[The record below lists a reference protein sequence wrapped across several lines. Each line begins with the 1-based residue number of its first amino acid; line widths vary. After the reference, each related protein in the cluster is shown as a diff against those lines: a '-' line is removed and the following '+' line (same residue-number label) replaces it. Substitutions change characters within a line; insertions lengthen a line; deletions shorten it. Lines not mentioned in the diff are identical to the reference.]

1 MRRIALLSSLCLVAP
16 ACADDEVI
24 PGQDAGTTSAADGDG
39 ADDGGGTDGGDDG
52 VDATGSADGASSDG
66 DDDGDD
72 GDPVDLPPP
81 PATGIQIDEV
91 TIDQGVRIPIAR
103 LGALVG
109 PTERNLPVLG
119 GRPGVI
125 RAFYE
130 TDPGFAARTLY
141 GVLTVTQTDGTET
154 TYESFVSTSEEA
166 CDQTWI
172 YECRYGSPSGSFVWR
187 VSGED
192 IRPGMQYS
200 IELFETAPGHEDD
213 VSDKVPR
220 FPVQGGQYLVGAEES
235 YMKMRVVV
243 VPFDHAIGG
252 ECPEPPDLD
261 EEFGTDVEGN
271 ARTVADYFGERL
283 LAHNPADEVEIIV
296 HETLPFT
303 GSMQGSQLLSQLA
316 QLRAAEGAPPE
327 YYYYG
332 VARPCDG
339 GPDFSG
345 VAQLGG
351 PFKSEA
357 SSRVGWGV
365 YHGSVSTTANTFVHE
380 IGHQQ
385 GRSHIRCN
393 GEEAGADSSYPDH
406 PEGDT
411 ESWGI
416 DFMANPISIQPPSG
430 HDYMTYCGSTW
441 VSEWGY
447 SKVLPWIAEISSWEL
462 ELAPPPPDLLLHGR
476 IAEDGTSQWFLA
488 DGWWDE
494 AKVTP
499 DHAVRMYGADGLQ
512 AERGAIVREYEK
524 SNDLEVIVP
533 VDEADWDAI
542 GDFEVVMP
550 LSRVDVDRGD
560 IAVVGPAAERLGQ

>member
-1 MRRIALLSSLCLVAP
+1 MRRIALLSSLSLFAP
-16 ACADDEVI
+16 ACADDEVVS
-24 PGQDAGTTSAADGDG
+24 PAQDGSGTAGE
-39 ADDGGGTDGGDDG
+39 DGGGTDGGAAADG
-52 VDATGSADGASSDG
+52 PAGTDGADASADGSTGG
-66 DDDGDD
+66 DDDS

-91 TIDQGVRIPIAR
+91 TIDQGIRIPIAR

-109 PTERNLPVLG
+109 PTERNLPVLQ
-119 GRPGVI
+119 GRPGVF

-130 TDPGFAARTLY
+130 TDPGFASRTLY

-154 TYESFVSTSEEA
+154 TYDSFVTTSEEP

-187 VSGED
+187 VPGEQ
-192 IRPGMQYS
+192 IRAGMQYS
-200 IELFETAPGHEDD
+200 IELFETSPGHEND
-213 VSDKVPR
+213 VSDMVPR
-220 FPVQGGQYLVGAEES
+220 FPVQGGQYQVGVEES

-243 VPFDHAIGG
+243 VPFQHAIGADCA
-252 ECPEPPDLD
+252 EAPDLN
-261 EEFGTDVEGN
+261 EEFGTDVDGN
-271 ARTVADYFGERL
+271 PRTVADFFEERL
-283 LAHNPADEVEIIV
+283 LAHNPADEVEVFV
-296 HETLPFT
+296 HETIPFT
-303 GSMQGSQLLSQLA
+303 GSMQGSQLLGELA

-339 GPDFSG
+339 GPDFSA

-393 GEEAGADSSYPDH
+393 GEEAGVDTSYPDH

-416 DFMANPISIQPPSG
+416 DFMANPISIQPPSS

-447 SKVLPWIAEISSWEL
+447 EKVLPWIAEISSWEL
-462 ELAPPPPDLLLHGR
+462 EFAPPPPDLLLHGW
-476 IAEDGTSQWFLA
+476 IGEDGTSKWFLA
-488 DGWWDE
+488 EGWWE
-494 AKVTP
+494 PERATP
-499 DHAVRMYGADGLQ
+499 DHMVRSYGAAGLRSE
-512 AERGAIVREYEK
+512 AGAIVREYEK

-533 VDEADWDAI
+533 VDEADWSAI
-542 GDFEVVMP
+542 ADFEVVMP
-550 LSRVDVDRGD
+550 LSRIDVDRSD
-560 IAVVGPAAERLGQ
+560 IEIVGPAAHRLSL